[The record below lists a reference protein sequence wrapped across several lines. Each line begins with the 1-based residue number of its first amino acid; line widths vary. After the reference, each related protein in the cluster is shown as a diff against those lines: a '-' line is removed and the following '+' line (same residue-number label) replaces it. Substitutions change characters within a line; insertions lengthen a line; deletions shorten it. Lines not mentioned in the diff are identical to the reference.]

1 MRLLG
6 LLLLVLGIGSTVA
19 YFLEMESAVIHWIGN
34 WGPEVAWA
42 IRGGM
47 VLVGLLLVMAGKKG
61 DKKKK

>member
-19 YFLEMESAVIHWIGN
+19 FFLEMESAVLQWIDN

>member
-6 LLLLVLGIGSTVA
+6 LLLLVLGLGSCVVQ
-19 YFLEMESAVIHWIGN
+19 LMELDVPALSWIGN

-42 IRGGM
+42 IRGGC
-47 VLVGLLLVMAGKKG
+47 VLVGLLLMMAGKKG